1 MPRLLGLVALVG
13 AGCVA
18 GPPGPAPLDTATE
31 ACRSCRM
38 AVSNARLAAQVV
50 ASGEEAVFF
59 DDLACLAAYLEGQAS
74 ISERVVY
81 VADHRT
87 AAWVAAAGAIYTRA
101 LHVQT
106 PMGGGVIAHAD
117 AASREADPAGLGGT
131 DVPVSTLLPR
141 LASTGG
147 AR

>member
-1 MPRLLGLVALVG
+1 MRTLLGLVALVG

-31 ACRSCRM
+31 TCRSCRM
-38 AVSNARLAAQVV
+38 AVSDARLAAQVV
-50 ASGEEAVFF
+50 APGEDAVFF
-59 DDLACLAAYLEGQAS
+59 DDLACLEAYLEGQAS

-87 AAWVAAAGAIYTRA
+87 AAWVAAAGAIYTRT

-117 AASREADPAGLGGT
+117 AASRGADPASLGGT
-131 DVPVSTLLPR
+131 DAPISTLLPR
-141 LASTGG
+141 LVPAGG